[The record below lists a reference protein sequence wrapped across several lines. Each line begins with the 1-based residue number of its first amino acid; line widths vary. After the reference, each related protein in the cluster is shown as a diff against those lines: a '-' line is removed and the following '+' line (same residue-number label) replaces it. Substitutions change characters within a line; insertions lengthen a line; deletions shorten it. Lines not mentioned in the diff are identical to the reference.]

1 MIRKGGEFVEH
12 YKSQIIAFIEGRTAP
27 ETFYVW
33 FESNPQVLDWLQS
46 MIPQGKTIRDG
57 VEVKIDYFLKNL
69 PQSKQDE
76 IYAAYQSLCEV
87 VDIDRAKKLVDLLC
101 ALDAKAIRFTNDIKA
116 ELFTNDMDL
125 LLYNFKSV
133 LDNPSK
139 YRPSYVQHMC
149 ESVKKF
155 FERKY
160 TTVQEVPYNVKTV
173 YSRNKTRS
181 KLWTYVNIQSWLYGL
196 MTEIYPDE
204 IIEKDESLHEKA
216 AFMMDVCPEYIE
228 GHEIDEAGIIEAIIE
243 QVPESLPKAKRKK
256 QIKELIKKEFHIE
269 GSKYPRWVQG
279 GEWPVSKSG
288 KPMRFVEQKRKKG
301 KEYAEMLYTQF
312 FFEDVETGEIRA
324 IDQFT

>member
-1 MIRKGGEFVEH
+1 MMKGGEFVEH
-12 YKSQIIAFIEGRTAP
+12 YKSQIIDFIEGRTSP
-27 ETFYVW
+27 EIFYVW

-46 MIPQGKTIRDG
+46 MIPEGKTIRDG

-87 VDIDRAKKLVDLLC
+87 IDIDRAKKLVDLLC
-101 ALDAKAIRFTNDIKA
+101 ELDAKAIRFTNDTNA
-116 ELFTNDMDL
+116 ELFTSDMNL
-125 LLYNFKSV
+125 LLYNFKNV

-139 YRPSYVQHMC
+139 YRPSYAQHMC
-149 ESVKKF
+149 ESVKSF
-155 FERKY
+155 FEREY
-160 TTVQEVPYNVKTV
+160 TTVQEVPYNVKTL
-173 YSRNKTRS
+173 YFHNKTRS
-181 KLWTYVNIQSWLYGL
+181 KLWTYVNIQSWLHEL

-204 IIEKDESLHEKA
+204 SIEEDGSLQEKA
-216 AFMMDVCPEYIE
+216 SFMMDVCPEYIE

-243 QVPESLPKAKRKK
+243 QVPEALPKAKRKK

-312 FFEDVETGEIRA
+312 SFEDVETGEIRV

>member
-1 MIRKGGEFVEH
+1 MEH
-12 YKSQIIAFIEGRTAP
+12 YKSQIIDFIEGRTSP
-27 ETFYVW
+27 EIFCVW

-46 MIPQGKTIRDG
+46 MIPEGKIIRDG

-69 PQSKQDE
+69 PQSKQDK

-87 VDIDRAKKLVDLLC
+87 IDIDRAKKLVDLLC
-101 ALDAKAIRFTNDIKA
+101 ELDAKAIRLTNDTNA
-116 ELFTNDMDL
+116 EFFTSDMNL
-125 LLYNFKSV
+125 LLCNFKNV

-149 ESVKKF
+149 ESVKRF
-155 FERKY
+155 FEREY
-160 TTVQEVPYNVKTV
+160 TTVQEVPYNVKTL
-173 YSRNKTRS
+173 YSHNKTRS
-181 KLWTYVNIQSWLYGL
+181 KLWTYVNIQSWLCAL
-196 MTEIYPDE
+196 MKEIYPGECIERDE
-204 IIEKDESLHEKA
+204 TLEEKA
-216 AFMMDVCPEYIE
+216 LFVMDVCPEYIE

-243 QVPESLPKAKRKK
+243 QVPEALPKAKRKK

-312 FFEDVETGEIRA
+312 FFEDVETGEIRV

>member
-1 MIRKGGEFVEH
+1 MEN
-12 YKSQIIAFIEGRTAP
+12 YKAKIIDFIEGRM
-27 ETFYVW
+27 ESESFYVW

-46 MIPQGKTIRDG
+46 MIPEGKTIRDG

-76 IYAAYQSLCEV
+76 INAAYQSLCEV
-87 VDIDRAKKLVDLLC
+87 IDIDRAKKLVDLLC
-101 ALDAKAIRFTNDIKA
+101 KLDAKAIRFTNDTNA
-116 ELFTNDMDL
+116 ELFTSDMNL
-125 LLYNFKSV
+125 LLYNFKNV

-149 ESVKKF
+149 ESVKSF
-155 FERKY
+155 FEREY
-160 TTVQEVPYNVKTV
+160 TTVQEVPYNVKTL
-173 YSRNKTRS
+173 YSHNKTRS
-181 KLWTYVNIQSWLYGL
+181 KLWTYVNIQSWLCAL
-196 MTEIYPDE
+196 IKEIYPSECIERDE
-204 IIEKDESLHEKA
+204 TLEEKA
-216 AFMMDVCPEYIE
+216 LFMMDVCPEYIE

-243 QVPESLPKAKRKK
+243 QVPEVLPKAKRKK

-301 KEYAEMLYTQF
+301 KEYQDMLYTIYV
-312 FFEDVETGEIRA
+312 FEDLDTLEKRIIE
-324 IDQFT
+324 QFT